1 MKKFIK
7 KNASKKIALIMLI
20 IMLFSIISPN
30 HSNAGIGIST
40 LTKPFSG
47 MVMRTIDGFNALLAT
62 LFATDEKIGE
72 IAKTWGDL
80 EEIKDD
86 ENKRAF
92 EKIAEGLDECQDA
105 YYNLLLSPDDIFSN
119 RVQVTNA
126 NIFSEKFDEDGKA
139 SLSDVNMFNHLMK
152 QLKQAVAKLYY
163 IMRNLAIVILLCM
176 LIFTG
181 IQIVLSSA
189 NAGEK
194 AKWKML
200 LYDWI
205 KALALVMFVH
215 IIMIGVFYVSDIIT
229 DGLQNT
235 LVSGNTIVTEIRRNF
250 DSTSVL
256 DVVGNIVYI
265 IMYGYIT
272 YLTVVFLISYFKRLF
287 FIMVMIIVAPINA
300 SLYALGRNGKE
311 RFNRWFKEFI
321 WGVMVQP
328 FHMLIYSIL
337 VLTPMQIM
345 SASGGT
351 VGSGVLEI
359 HFGTLDTQIY
369 ALIAISMIRPIEKY
383 MRGIF
388 GFGQT
393 ALDNVAS
400 FDSGKAS
407 LDKGVQFAKNTAQT
421 AVMVGGAIA
430 TGGTSLAMTAGT
442 AAATAGGGAAAGAA
456 GNAAA
461 TAGTTAG
468 TASKVATEVTA
479 KATAEST
486 AGVESTADAELP
498 ASTESTADAELPAS
512 TESTAGAE
520 LPAGAGTTAGAE
532 TDIAKPEIVNHGE
545 SDNLAEEE
553 KPYISG
559 QNLST
564 MLLNKLGIGM
574 SKHLELFGEGGKNLS
589 ARLNLENLS
598 NSILLTPEMLEQYK
612 KLRASGH
619 ELTDTFYVGTGG
631 APKDWN
637 TNITQEYIQNKKEAN
652 LAQFINDKKNID
664 DAKRLFDLKDKQDKQ
679 TGETITADKQAQEK
693 LKAMAPYSGLGIT
706 DVATIKN
713 LMDKNIKPAN
723 AFQTIAKDNRGVV
736 RQEKFETEQNISVM
750 QNIIADKL
758 GKSIEFRAGDQNVVN
773 QVNQQVKQNISEGQ
787 EFIRSGAAKDPETLM
802 RLNEL
807 QRKIDSK
814 VELGGS
820 EHYSKS
826 QYIATM
832 DKIIERAV
840 KDNVKTIKLPVN
852 KKMPIN
858 PAIKAQNN
866 KTEQEAKSLEGVMN
880 EVLKERRAEAKKTPK
895 SLN

>member
-139 SLSDVNMFNHLMK
+139 SLGDVNMFNHLMK
-152 QLKQAVAKLYY
+152 QLKQAVAQLYY

-215 IIMIGVFYVSDIIT
+215 IIMIGIFYVSDIIT

-235 LVSGNTIVTEIRRNF
+235 LESGNTIVTEIRRNF

-272 YLTVVFLISYFKRLF
+272 YLTIVFLISYFKRLF

-337 VLTPMQIM
+337 ITLPIKIM

-351 VGSGVLEI
+351 VGSGVLKT

-388 GFGQT
+388 GFGKT

-400 FDSGKAS
+400 FDSGKKT
-407 LDKGVQFAKNTAQT
+407 LDKGVQVIQETAKT
-421 AVMVGGAIA
+421 AVMIGGAIA

-498 ASTESTADAELPAS
+498 ASTESTA
-512 TESTAGAE
+512 GAE

-532 TDIAKPEIVNHGE
+532 TNIAKPEIVNHGE

-574 SKHLELFGEGGKNLS
+574 SKYLELFGEGGKNLS
-589 ARLNLENLS
+589 ARLNLENFS
-598 NSILLTPEMLEQYK
+598 ESILLKPEMLEQYK
-612 KLRASGH
+612 KLRAAGH
-619 ELTDTFYVGTGG
+619 EMVDTYYIEGG
-631 APKDWN
+631 APRDWN

-652 LAQFINDKKNID
+652 LAQFVANEKNINDAI
-664 DAKRLFDLKDKQDKQ
+664 RLFGIDKKIDKQ
-679 TGETITADKQAQEK
+679 TGKNFTKEEQVEQAKEK
-693 LKAMAPYSGLGIT
+693 LKAMAPYAGLGIT

-723 AFQTIAKDNRGVV
+723 AFQTIAKDNRGVA
-736 RQEKFETEQNISVM
+736 RQEKFETEQNISIM

-807 QRKIDSK
+807 QRKIDEK
-814 VELGGS
+814 ITLGGS

-832 DKIIERAV
+832 DKIIDRAV

-858 PAIKAQNN
+858 TAVKAQNN
-866 KTEQEAKSLEGVMN
+866 KAEQEVKSLEGVMN